1 MNHNAVLSTEQMSRA
16 DALTIASGIAGVTL
30 MENAGRGVARA
41 ITERFAPCAALV
53 LCGPGNNGG
62 DGFVVARLLQRAG
75 WPVRLALLGAR
86 ESLKGDAA
94 TAAARW
100 TGAVEALDAAALEG
114 VDLVVD
120 GLFGAGLTRPPGG
133 LAAQIIDAVTQRKIP
148 VVAIDLP
155 SGVDGATGAIPGAAF
170 DAGLTVTFFRK
181 KIGHLMLPGR
191 ARCGEL
197 RVVDIGIADQ
207 VLETIAPQ
215 TFENT
220 PTLWRAAFPWPA
232 LADHKYD
239 RGHAVVVS
247 GGLATTGAAR
257 LAAMAALRVGA
268 GLVSVACPPRALM
281 VHACHLTVVMTKPF
295 DGEEGLR
302 ALLDDHRITS
312 VLLGPGGGVCEA
324 TARHVLDALAL
335 GKACVLDAD
344 ALSVFADRP
353 ERLFE
358 ALAAAPVPAVLTP
371 HGGEFAR
378 LFPDLAAGARND
390 KLTATRAAA
399 AQAGAVVLFKG
410 ADTVIAAPDGRALIN
425 TNAPPHLATAGAG
438 DVLAG
443 LIVGLRAQ
451 NPGEQDMS
459 ALDAAATAA
468 WLHGAAARRHGPGLI
483 AEDLPAMLPAVL
495 AALKAG

>member
-1 MNHNAVLSTEQMSRA
+1 MNHDAVLSTAQMSRA
-16 DALTIASGIAGVTL
+16 DALTIASGVAGVTL
-30 MENAGRGVARA
+30 MENAGRGIVRA
-41 ITERFAPCAALV
+41 ITERFAPCAVLV

-75 WPVRLALLGAR
+75 WPVRLALLGDCK
-86 ESLKGDAA
+86 SLKGDAA
-94 TAAARW
+94 AAAARW
-100 TGAVEALDAAALEG
+100 TGAVEPLDPGALDG
-114 VDLVVD
+114 VELVVD

-133 LAAQIIDAVTQRKIP
+133 LVAQMIGAVTQRRIP

-155 SGVDGATGAIPGAAF
+155 SGVDGATGAIPGEAF
-170 DAGLTVTFFRK
+170 DAVLTVTFFRK
-181 KIGHLMLPGR
+181 KVGHLMLPGR
-191 ARCGEL
+191 ARCGEV
-197 RVVDIGIADQ
+197 RVVDIGIPDE

-220 PTLWRAAFPWPA
+220 PALWRAAFPWPT
-232 LADHKYD
+232 LMDHKYD

-247 GGLATTGAAR
+247 GGPATTGAAR

-281 VHACHLTVVMTKPF
+281 VHACHLTAVMTKPF

-302 ALLDDHRITS
+302 ELLGDSRITAA
-312 VLLGPGGGVCEA
+312 VLGPGGGVNEA
-324 TARHVLDALAL
+324 TGRHVLDALAL
-335 GKACVLDAD
+335 GKFCVLDAD

-358 ALAAAPVPAVLTP
+358 AIAAAPATAVLTP

-378 LFPDLAAGARND
+378 LFPDLAASARND
-390 KLTATRAAA
+390 KLAATRAAA
-399 AQAGAVVLFKG
+399 ARAGAIVLLKG

-425 TNAPPHLATAGAG
+425 TNAPPELATAGAG

-451 NPGEQDMS
+451 GM
-459 ALDAAATAA
+459 AAAGAAAAAA
-468 WLHGAAARRHGPGLI
+468 WLHGEAARRHGPGLI
-483 AEDLPAMLPAVL
+483 AEDLAKALPAVL